1 MNNIYYFI
9 DKFDR
14 NEILTLDKKINIIY
28 RNYEEKNI
36 DNIIRELSYYCKFT
50 RRKLFLSNN
59 IKIALRYGLNGL
71 YIPSFNKILNYEN
84 KNFKKNFKI
93 IGSAHNIKEISMKM
107 KQGCNFI
114 LFSKLFYVNYDYKAP
129 YTEIIKFNNFL
140 KINKNLIPLGGIN
153 TKNLNKLNI
162 VNCRGFALL
171 SEIKKK
177 PVKIL
182 NRLF

>member
-50 RRKLFLSNN
+50 KRKLFLSNN
-59 IKIALRYGLNGL
+59 IKIALRYGLDGL

-84 KNFKKNFKI
+84 KNFRKNFKI
-93 IGSAHNIKEISMKM
+93 IGSAHNYKEIKIKE
-107 KQGCNFI
+107 KQGCKEIFI
-114 LFSKLFYVNYDYKAP
+114 SPIFYNPKNKKYLDIVR
-129 YTEIIKFNNFL
+129 FNNL
-140 KINKNLIPLGGIN
+140 KLTSKVNAIALGGIN
-153 TKNLNKLNI
+153 
-162 VNCRGFALL
+162 
-171 SEIKKK
+171 KKK
-177 PVKIL
+177 
-182 NRLF
+182 

>member
-50 RRKLFLSNN
+50 KRKLFLSNN
-59 IKIALRYGLNGL
+59 IKIALRYGLDGL

-93 IGSAHNIKEISMKM
+93 IGSAHNYKEIKIKE
-107 KQGCNFI
+107 KQGCKEIFI
-114 LFSKLFYVNYDYKAP
+114 SPIFYNPKNKKYLDIVR
-129 YTEIIKFNNFL
+129 FNNL
-140 KINKNLIPLGGIN
+140 KLTFKVNAIALGGIN
-153 TKNLNKLNI
+153 EGNLKKLKCTKVI
-162 VNCRGFALL
+162 GFAGI
-171 SEIKKK
+171 SWIKK
-177 PVKIL
+177 
-182 NRLF
+182 NRPKFN